1 LLIIHLLFNFFN
13 AFVHLSI
20 ADELLDDVYDE
31 IKMQVDG
38 QISKAKSLCIVS
50 DGWSNINRES
60 VQNFIV
66 CTPKPIFFD
75 ATFSGEESHT
85 GEWIAN
91 QITQQMEIIGIQKF
105 SSVITDTASVMKAA
119 WRWIEENILIL
130 FVLDVILILLI
141 Y

>member
-1 LLIIHLLFNFFN
+1 
-13 AFVHLSI
+13 
-20 ADELLDDVYDE
+20 LLDDVYDE